1 MTPDTYVISK
11 VDFTVTSQD
20 IRQKDRITVLVPGG
34 TQEADVPL
42 ALQNLASADQNQAL
56 EMARLAVELERTMG
70 WPIDVECAYEDGR
83 LYLLQCRPIT
93 TL

>member
-1 MTPDTYVISK
+1 M
-11 VDFTVTSQD
+11 
-20 IRQKDRITVLVPGG
+20 TVLVPGG

-56 EMARLAVELERTMG
+56 EMARLAGELERTMG
-70 WPIDVECAYEDGR
+70 WPDDVECAYEDGL